1 MDENDENQ
9 KETTLREQCFN
20 EVEPMAEKK
29 IIQDG
34 GYIDLPKW
42 SEK

>member
-29 IIQDG
+29 IIQV
-34 GYIDLPKW
+34 
-42 SEK
+42 